1 MKIFNNAIKKNHVQL
16 IVVFMLVGTGLYLN
30 FKSTVTLDVS
40 SKIDYIKVDKSERKL
55 FAYSKGRLNKV
66 YKISLGK
73 NPDGE
78 KQYQGD
84 NKTPEG
90 VYYINAKNANS
101 IAYKN
106 LGISY
111 PNNKDILTAKK
122 LNKPTGGD
130 IKIHGMM
137 NGLGLIGRIHSFS
150 DWTNGCI
157 AVTNSEMDELF
168 KYVKIGTK
176 IKIVP

>member
-1 MKIFNNAIKKNHVQL
+1 MF
-16 IVVFMLVGTGLYLN
+16 VGICLYLHFRSTTMLNVN
-30 FKSTVTLDVS
+30 FK
-40 SKIDYIKVDKSERKL
+40 IDFIKVDKSERKL
-55 FAYSKGRLNKV
+55 FVYSDGRLMKV

-73 NPDGE
+73 NPNGA
-78 KQYQGD
+78 KQHQGD

-101 IAYKN
+101 VAYKN

-111 PNNKDILTAKK
+111 PNNKDIDSAKK
-122 LNKPTGGD
+122 LGKPTGGD

-137 NGLGLIGRIHSFS
+137 NGLGFIGMFHTCS
-150 DWTNGCI
+150 DWTNGCV
-157 AVTNSEMDELF
+157 AVTNSEIDELF

-176 IKIVP
+176 IEIVP